1 MVRLSS
7 LVQENAVYLDLDAL
21 SPSDALAEMV
31 RRLVQ
36 AGIVEEADRAALHR
50 VLLDRESIGATA
62 VGHGVALPHATF
74 DKLPRHLMALARL
87 RRPIDYAGPDDR
99 PVDLIFL
106 LLGPQRVA
114 ADHLQILSKITRLIK
129 DEQFDQELRRA
140 ATPAAVLAA
149 LRATEDRH
157 R

>member
-1 MVRLSS
+1 V
-7 LVQENAVYLDLDAL
+7 
-21 SPSDALAEMV
+21 
-31 RRLVQ
+31 
-36 AGIVEEADRAALHR
+36 
-50 VLLDRESIGATA
+50 
-62 VGHGVALPHATF
+62 
-74 DKLPRHLMALARL
+74 ALARL

-114 ADHLQILSKITRLIK
+114 ADHLRILSKITRLIK